1 MGITKKIIHRYWPVV
16 WIVALWIVFS
26 QPYLLKGLPPFP
38 SGYLVNFFTPW
49 NNYFGFPFGNNAM
62 PDVITQLYPWKT
74 VVVESWKAGQIPFWN
89 PYQFAGNP
97 HLANVQSAVFT
108 PFNMLF
114 FVLPFVHAWSILIL
128 LQPLLAGLFTYL
140 FVRKL
145 KVSRAA
151 AVLSAVSF
159 MFAGFIT
166 VWMAYGTLAY
176 AILYLPLMLYGIE
189 RYRSKPDLVAKL
201 IVVFSI
207 PFSIFSGHFQTS
219 IYMLLAGASYGVYS
233 FWTNKRKLL
242 SLSLLFLVGLII
254 SVPQLIPAIQFYQQS
269 VRSGLYQVGEV
280 IPWSYLIT
288 VLAPDFYGNPV
299 TRNDWFGHY
308 GEWAGFVG
316 VMPIMLA
323 TFGLFLGRKSSKV
336 WFFGGLAAFSLLLAY
351 QTPLIDLLAKF
362 RIPVL
367 ATSAASRII
376 VLFSFGVAVLSGFGL
391 DRLIVVW
398 SKHRITKK
406 MLLFFGVWIVLVI
419 SVWGMLLSNNLFF
432 LEKAGI
438 QEFSVAKRNFI
449 LPTLFIFSGIGM
461 MFLGYFVKKKIY
473 IKLLILGLL
482 VVGSLDMLR
491 FSTKWM
497 PFDPIE
503 YMYPENE
510 ALTYLQKNVGNYRVF
525 GNFGNEGQTPF
536 RLQGIEGYDPL
547 YVSRYGE
554 FVSAAGDGHLRGVD
568 RSVVLM
574 NKNGEYTKKM
584 LDLLGVKY
592 YLQSKGDGRN
602 IWVFPFWEYP
612 ESFGSAVWSDEK
624 YEIYENTTAYPRA
637 YVVHDYIVANSDQE
651 IIDNILADDT
661 DLRKTAILEE
671 KPQDA
676 IEPCKGEDKVAI
688 VNYSANRIELDVSG
702 DCSGLL
708 FLSDNYYL
716 GWNVYI
722 DNSKGKIYR
731 ANYTFRA
738 VVVPQGEHKVIF
750 KYENWYF

>member
-1 MGITKKIIHRYWPVV
+1 MGITKKIIRRYWPVI
-16 WIVALWIVFS
+16 WIVVLWLIFS
-26 QPYLLKGLPPFP
+26 QPYLLKGLAPFP
-38 SGYLVNFFTPW
+38 SGYLVNFFSPW

-62 PDVITQLYPWKT
+62 PDVISQLYPWKT
-74 VVVESWKAGQIPFWN
+74 VVIESWKFGQIPFWN

-97 HLANVQSAVFT
+97 QLANVQSAVFT
-108 PFNMLF
+108 PLNMLF

-151 AVLSAVSF
+151 AVLSAISF

-176 AILYLPLMLYGIE
+176 AILYFPLVLYGIE
-189 RYRSKPDLVAKL
+189 RYRSKPDLAAKL

-207 PFSIFSGHFQTS
+207 PLSLFSGHFQTS

-233 FWTNKRKLL
+233 FWLNKRKLL
-242 SLSLLFLVGLII
+242 SLSMLFLVGLII
-254 SVPQLIPAIQFYQQS
+254 SLPQLIPAIQFYQQS
-269 VRSGLYQVGEV
+269 VRSGLYEVGEV

-308 GEWAGFVG
+308 AEWSSFAGVIP
-316 VMPIMLA
+316 VMLA
-323 TFGLFLGRKSSKV
+323 IFVLFLDRKSSKV
-336 WFFGGLAAFSLLLAY
+336 RFFGVLAAFSLLLAY
-351 QTPLIDLLAKF
+351 QTPLIDLLAKLK
-362 RIPVL
+362 IPVL

-376 VLFSFGVAVLSGFGL
+376 VLFSFGIAVLSGFGL

-406 MLLFFGVWIVLVI
+406 MMLFFGVWIVLVI
-419 SVWGMLLSNNLFF
+419 GAWGMLLSNNLFF
-432 LEKAGI
+432 LEKAGM
-438 QEFSVAKRNFI
+438 QEFSIAKRNFI
-449 LPTLFIFSGIGM
+449 LPTFFIFSGIVVI
-461 MFLGYFVKKKIY
+461 FLGYFVKKEIY

-482 VVGSLDMLR
+482 VVVSFDVLR

-497 PFDPIE
+497 PFDLIE
-503 YMYPENE
+503 NMYPENG

-536 RLQGIEGYDPL
+536 KLQGIEGYDPL

-574 NKNGEYTKKM
+574 NKNGEYTKSM

-637 YVVHDYIVANSDQE
+637 YVVHDYIVADSDQE
-651 IIDNILADDT
+651 VIDSILADDT
-661 DLRKTAILEE
+661 DLRETAILEE

-688 VNYSANRIELDVSG
+688 VNYSANRIELDVST
-702 DCSGLL
+702 DCTGLL
-708 FLSDNYYL
+708 FMSDNYYP
-716 GWNVYI
+716 GWNVYL
-722 DNSKGKIYR
+722 DGTKSNIYR

-738 VVVPQGEHKVIF
+738 VVVPEGDHKVIF

>member
-1 MGITKKIIHRYWPVV
+1 MGITKKIIRRYWPVI
-16 WIVALWIVFS
+16 WIVVLWLIFS
-26 QPYLLKGLPPFP
+26 QPYLLKGLAPFP
-38 SGYLVNFFTPW
+38 SGYLVNFFSPW

-62 PDVITQLYPWKT
+62 PDVISQLYPWKT
-74 VVVESWKAGQIPFWN
+74 VVIESWKFGQIPFWN

-97 HLANVQSAVFT
+97 QLANVQSAVFT
-108 PFNMLF
+108 PLNMLF

-151 AVLSAVSF
+151 AVLSAISF

-176 AILYLPLMLYGIE
+176 AILYFPLVLYGIE
-189 RYRSKPDLVAKL
+189 RYRSKPDLAAKL

-207 PFSIFSGHFQTS
+207 PLSLFSGHFQTS

-233 FWTNKRKLL
+233 FWLNKRKLL
-242 SLSLLFLVGLII
+242 SLSMLFLVGLII
-254 SVPQLIPAIQFYQQS
+254 SLPQLIPAIQFYQQS
-269 VRSGLYQVGEV
+269 VRSGLYEVGEV

-308 GEWAGFVG
+308 AEWSSFAGVIP
-316 VMPIMLA
+316 VMLA
-323 TFGLFLGRKSSKV
+323 IFVLFLDRKSSKV
-336 WFFGGLAAFSLLLAY
+336 RFFGVLAAFSLLLAY
-351 QTPLIDLLAKF
+351 QTPLIDLLAKLK
-362 RIPVL
+362 IPVL

-376 VLFSFGVAVLSGFGL
+376 VLFSFGIAVLSGFGL

-406 MLLFFGVWIVLVI
+406 MMLFFGVWIVLVI
-419 SVWGMLLSNNLFF
+419 GAWGMLLSNNLFF
-432 LEKAGI
+432 LEKAGM
-438 QEFSVAKRNFI
+438 QEFSIAKRNFI
-449 LPTLFIFSGIGM
+449 LPTFFIFSGIVVI
-461 MFLGYFVKKKIY
+461 FLGYFVKKEIY

-482 VVGSLDMLR
+482 VVVSFDVLR

-497 PFDPIE
+497 PFDLIE
-503 YMYPENE
+503 NMYPENG

-536 RLQGIEGYDPL
+536 KLQGIEGYDPL

-574 NKNGEYTKKM
+574 NKNGEYTKSM

-637 YVVHDYIVANSDQE
+637 YVVHDYIVADSDQE
-651 IIDNILADDT
+651 VIDSILADDT
-661 DLRKTAILEE
+661 DLRETAILEE

-688 VNYSANRIELDVSG
+688 VNYSANRIELDVST
-702 DCSGLL
+702 DCPGLL
-708 FLSDNYYL
+708 FMSDNYYP
-716 GWNVYI
+716 GWNVYL
-722 DNSKGKIYR
+722 DGTKSNIYR

-738 VVVPQGEHKVIF
+738 VVVPEGDHKVIF

>member
-1 MGITKKIIHRYWPVV
+1 MGITKKIIRRYWPVI
-16 WIVALWIVFS
+16 WIVVLWLIFS
-26 QPYLLKGLPPFP
+26 QPYLLKGLAPFP
-38 SGYLVNFFTPW
+38 SGYLVNFFSPW

-62 PDVITQLYPWKT
+62 PDVISQLYPWKT
-74 VVVESWKAGQIPFWN
+74 VVIESWKFGQIPFWN

-97 HLANVQSAVFT
+97 QLANVQSAVFT
-108 PFNMLF
+108 PLNMLF

-151 AVLSAVSF
+151 AVLSAISF

-176 AILYLPLMLYGIE
+176 AILYFPLVLYGIE
-189 RYRSKPDLVAKL
+189 RYRSKPDLAAKL

-207 PFSIFSGHFQTS
+207 PLSLFSGHFQTS

-233 FWTNKRKLL
+233 FWLNKRKLL
-242 SLSLLFLVGLII
+242 SLSMLFLVGLII
-254 SVPQLIPAIQFYQQS
+254 SLPQLIPAIQFYQQS
-269 VRSGLYQVGEV
+269 VRSGLYEVGEV

-308 GEWAGFVG
+308 AEWSSFAGVIPVMLSIFV
-316 VMPIMLA
+316 
-323 TFGLFLGRKSSKV
+323 LFLDRKSSKV
-336 WFFGGLAAFSLLLAY
+336 RFFGVLAAFSLLLAY
-351 QTPLIDLLAKF
+351 QTPLIDLLAKLK
-362 RIPVL
+362 IPVL

-376 VLFSFGVAVLSGFGL
+376 VLFSFGIAVLSGFGL

-406 MLLFFGVWIVLVI
+406 MMLFFGVWIVLVI
-419 SVWGMLLSNNLFF
+419 GAWGMLLSNNLFF
-432 LEKAGI
+432 LEKAGM
-438 QEFSVAKRNFI
+438 QEFSIAKRNFI
-449 LPTLFIFSGIGM
+449 LPTFFIFSGIVVI
-461 MFLGYFVKKKIY
+461 FLGYFVKKEIY

-482 VVGSLDMLR
+482 VVVSFDVLR

-497 PFDPIE
+497 PFDLIE
-503 YMYPENE
+503 NMYPENG

-536 RLQGIEGYDPL
+536 KLQGIEGYDPL

-574 NKNGEYTKKM
+574 NKNGEYTKSM

-637 YVVHDYIVANSDQE
+637 YVVHDYIVADSDQE
-651 IIDNILADDT
+651 VIDSILADDT
-661 DLRKTAILEE
+661 DLRETAILEE

-688 VNYSANRIELDVSG
+688 VNYSANRIELDVST
-702 DCSGLL
+702 DCPGLL
-708 FLSDNYYL
+708 FMSDNYYP
-716 GWNVYI
+716 GWNVYL
-722 DNSKGKIYR
+722 DGTKSNIYR

-738 VVVPQGEHKVIF
+738 VVVPEGDHKVIF